1 VIDAPRRLTLRPG
14 LAWRPALSG
23 RRSLQTLRRMSRHRA
38 ALVSSV
44 LLAALLLTAAL
55 APVIAPYKPA
65 AANFRARLE
74 PPSRAHLFG
83 TDHLGRDVF
92 SRIVYGSRISL
103 RVGLVAV
110 AVAVVLGL
118 ALGVPAGFYG
128 GWVDLLATRLIDSL
142 MAFPGILLALAIM
155 TALGPGLRNGMIALG
170 VAGTPGYARLIR
182 GVVLAAREHT
192 YVEAARCL
200 GCSDWRIMR
209 LHLAPNVVGPLVV
222 VATIGLGQTI
232 VAAAGLSFLGL
243 GAQPPSPEWGAMLG
257 DARQYIYSAW
267 WTSVFPGL
275 AILFATIAINMVG
288 DGLREAL
295 DPQQ

>member
-1 VIDAPRRLTLRPG
+1 MR
-14 LAWRPALSG
+14 
-23 RRSLQTLRRMSRHRA
+23 RHRA
-38 ALVSSV
+38 AVLSAF
-44 LLAALLLTAAL
+44 LLAGLLVVAAL
-55 APVIAPYKPA
+55 APAIATHNPIKPD
-65 AANFRARLE
+65 FRARLQ
-74 PPSRAHLFG
+74 PPSGDHLLG

-103 RVGLVAV
+103 RVGFIAV

-118 ALGVPAGFYG
+118 VLGVPAGFYG
-128 GWVDLLATRLIDSL
+128 GRVDLLMTRVIDSL
-142 MAFPGILLALAIM
+142 MAFPGIFLAMAIM

-170 VAGTPGYARLIR
+170 IAGTPSYARLIR
-182 GVVLAAREHT
+182 GVILSAKENT

-200 GCSDWRIMR
+200 GCSDLRIMR
-209 LHLAPNVVGPLVV
+209 LHLVPSVVGPLVV

-257 DARQYIYSAW
+257 DGREFIYSAW

>member
-1 VIDAPRRLTLRPG
+1 MTGSPRQLALRPG
-14 LAWRPALSG
+14 SVWQPAIPNSQM
-23 RRSLQTLRRMSRHRA
+23 LQTIRRMIRHRG
-38 ALVSSV
+38 ALVS
-44 LLAALLLTAAL
+44 AALLALLIAVAVFAPAIATHSPITADF
-55 APVIAPYKPA
+55 K
-65 AANFRARLE
+65 ARLQ
-74 PPSRAHLFG
+74 PPSSAHLFG
-83 TDHLGRDVF
+83 TDQLGRDIF
-92 SRIVYGSRISL
+92 SRVVYGSRISL

-118 ALGVPAGFYG
+118 ILGVPAGFYG
-128 GWVDLLATRLIDSL
+128 GWVDLTSSRVIDSL
-142 MAFPGILLALAIM
+142 MAFPGIFLALAIM

-182 GVVLAAREHT
+182 GVVLSAKEQT
-192 YVEAARCL
+192 YVEAARSI
-200 GCSDWRIMR
+200 GCSDFRVMR
-209 LHLAPNVVGPLVV
+209 LHLLPTVVGPLIVV
-222 VATIGLGQTI
+222 STIGLGQTI
-232 VAAAGLSFLGL
+232 VAAASLSFLGL

-267 WTSVFPGL
+267 WTSVFPGI